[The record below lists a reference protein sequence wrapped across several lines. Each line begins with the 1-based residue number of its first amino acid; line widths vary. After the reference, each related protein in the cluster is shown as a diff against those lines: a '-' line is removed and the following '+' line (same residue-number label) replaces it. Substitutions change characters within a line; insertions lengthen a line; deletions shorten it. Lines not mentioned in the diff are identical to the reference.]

1 MAILVQLPEGEARF
15 VAVEPEFFACPL
27 GEVPGRVRRTIEQV
41 MRSSSD
47 QVDEKHDMEMEE
59 LSSAFQDF
67 RLEDEDD
74 EDDEDVDY
82 RILFQGRDLEL
93 EKASRAFL
101 STMEAGKLGTL
112 RVVFRLLGGKGGFGS
127 LLRSQKGGK
136 KTTNFDAMRDLNG
149 RRIRHV
155 KAVERIKEWLE
166 KKKREDE
173 LVNLLTG
180 EGPELPKPTSEADSV
195 DPEYLR
201 KLKRSAASR
210 PGLVSQGLRHLE
222 EELKEATLDPA
233 TSHLAMDS
241 CDNEM
246 KTLESA
252 KRIRTDEKEA
262 GGVADDGA
270 DWMGAMSALSSLNS
284 LSSDDEAD
292 EPGEGEIP
300 EASSTGASS
309 SK

>member
-1 MAILVQLPEGEARF
+1 MAIVVQLPEGESRF
-15 VAVEPEFFACPL
+15 VTVDPEFFVCSL
-27 GEVPGRVRRTIEQV
+27 GEVAGRVRHTLQHAIRC
-41 MRSSSD
+41 SSNS
-47 QVDEKHDMEMEE
+47 VEKHETELVE

-67 RLEDEDD
+67 HLTDEDD
-74 EDDEDVDY
+74 VEDVEDVDVDC
-82 RILFQGRDLEL
+82 RVLFQGRDLEL
-93 EKASRAFL
+93 EKAARAFL
-101 STMEAGKLGTL
+101 STMEAGKLCTV

-201 KLKRSAASR
+201 KLKRSSASR
-210 PGLVSQGLRHLE
+210 PTLVSQGLRHLE
-222 EELKEATLDPA
+222 EERKELTLS
-233 TSHLAMDS
+233 TDS
-241 CDNEM
+241 CDNSDMGTE
-246 KTLESA
+246 EIA
-252 KRIRTDEKEA
+252 KRLRTDADKA
-262 GGVADDGA
+262 DGVADDGA
-270 DWMGAMSALSSLNS
+270 DWMGAMSALNA
-284 LSSDDEAD
+284 LSSEDEAD
-292 EPGEGEIP
+292 QAD
-300 EASSTGASS
+300 EASSIGASS
-309 SK
+309 SR